1 MAKNVDELVK
11 KAQEIAPFAENET
24 FGTIAL
30 TEGDTLTITGETT
43 TVKSTTPGVPDWA
56 AVTTEEGYNI
66 GYRQFTRRGNGLK
79 YPAEVTTPAQAI
91 AALIKKAAELENGLT
106 LRLKEVRK
114 VESSTR
120 KGKNTYYIFE
130 DTEI

>member
-11 KAQEIAPFAENET
+11 KAKDIAPFAENET
-24 FGTIAL
+24 FGNIAL
-30 TEGDTLTITGETT
+30 AEGDTITLTGETT
-43 TVKSTTPGVPDWA
+43 TVKSTTPGVKDWPA
-56 AVTTEEGYNI
+56 FVTKEGYNI

-79 YPAEVTTPAQAI
+79 YPAEVQSPSDAI
-91 AALIKKAAELENGLT
+91 EALVRKAAELEDGLT
-106 LRLKEVRK
+106 LQLKQVRK

-130 DTEI
+130 DTDI